1 MPNLIRTATTGL
13 LLLFILL
20 SFQAT
25 AGQPWDRS
33 PPAAGHGTWPPV
45 PAGVTAGPSMSAGS
59 EVSTA
64 NAMTL
69 TVSPTIIGHTPAYLG
84 ATEAAGFWPEDL
96 VDLGINT
103 YRLWTKMAELEW
115 WDDDDAM
122 DGQWDDSEYGT
133 PTIAEIKADAESGF
147 TNTIPWAWWDQR
159 FDEVQPWRYGTQTRR
174 GIIEALVQ
182 NGITPLVV
190 LRTYDDQG
198 QPEQRPAARWAP
210 RPPVDQAFRNE
221 WWEHC
226 FALAY
231 WLNVRNNYGIT
242 HFQVLNEPDYPGQG
256 WSEYGGTTA
265 DYVQLV
271 LDAYDAVA
279 YANAFAGLPTYIH
292 APVAAAYNSPYLPIT
307 LDGADAAVQAVD
319 YHTYADDV
327 RPSVVAVRTTIQNH
341 NPDGVLEPIWVSEWG
356 ALWSSYN
363 SLDRAMR
370 TANQLL
376 TFSEEQVEGVTIFN
390 MYDWSTTPGQDYGLI
405 DLQDDGQGGVWRVP
419 TESYYAFR
427 LMARAIA
434 GGKARLEVTTSGPI
448 AGTRTMATCDDQGLY
463 LVVLR
468 QDAGTAI
475 SVTVNLLN
483 LGFGRGKA
491 RVYEYSAAH
500 HDEVVDQPP
509 IAGGRMTFT
518 APANGISL
526 VVMPRPEVST
536 SIRFCAP

>member
-1 MPNLIRTATTGL
+1 MSGLTRTAAASL
-13 LLLFILL
+13 LLLLVLL
-20 SFQAT
+20 PSQTT
-25 AGQPWDRS
+25 AGRPGNGPS
-33 PPAAGHGTWPPV
+33 PTLGQDMAPPGPAVVTTVTLGTGSDMPAA
-45 PAGVTAGPSMSAGS
+45 
-59 EVSTA
+59 
-64 NAMTL
+64 NALTL
-69 TVSPTIIGHTPAYLG
+69 TVHPAIIGHTSTYLG

-133 PTIAEIKADAESGF
+133 PTIAEIKADAGSGF

-159 FDEVQPWRYGTQTRR
+159 FDQVQPWRYGTQTRR

-231 WLNVRNNYGIT
+231 WLNVRNDYGIT

-256 WSEYGGTTA
+256 WSEYGGTAA

-279 YANAFAGLPTYIH
+279 YANAFAGLPAHIH
-292 APVAAAYNSPYLPIT
+292 APVAAAYDSPYLPST
-307 LDGADAAVQAVD
+307 LDNADAAVQAVD
-319 YHTYADDV
+319 YHTYAEDV
-327 RPSVVAVRTTIQNH
+327 RPSIVAVRGTIDAH
-341 NPDGVLEPIWVSEWG
+341 NPDGTLEPIWVSEWG

-363 SLDRAMR
+363 TLDRAMR

-390 MYDWSTTPGQDYGLI
+390 MYDWSTAPGQDYGLI
-405 DLQDDGQGGVWRVP
+405 DLQDDGQGGARRLP
-419 TESYYAFR
+419 SESYYAFR
-427 LMARAIA
+427 LMVRAIA
-434 GGKARLEVTTSGPI
+434 GGRARLEISA
-448 AGTRTMATCDDQGLY
+448 AGIITGSRVMATCDDERVY

-468 QDAGTAI
+468 NHAATAI
-475 SVTVNLLN
+475 SVTVDLRE

-491 RVYEYSAAH
+491 AVYEYSAMH
-500 HDEVVDQPP
+500 HDDIVDQPP
-509 IAGGRMTFT
+509 ISAGQLTFT

-526 VVMPRPEVST
+526 AVMPQPVAST
-536 SIRFCAP
+536 SIRFCVP